1 MATFVVK
8 NVVSPR
14 SIYAKQLMCR
24 PGLRKAR
31 VRCFEDREGRTTD
44 PTYRRKTLLRRDG
57 EL

>member
-24 PGLRKAR
+24 PGLRKER
-31 VRCFEDREGRTTD
+31 VRYFEDRVGRTTD
-44 PTYRRKTLLRRDG
+44 TYRRKTLLRRDG